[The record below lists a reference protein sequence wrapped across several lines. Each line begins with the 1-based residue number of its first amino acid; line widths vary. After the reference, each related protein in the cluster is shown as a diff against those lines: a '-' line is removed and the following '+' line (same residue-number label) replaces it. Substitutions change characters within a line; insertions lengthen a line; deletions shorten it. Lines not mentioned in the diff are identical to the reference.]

1 MISEIN
7 FQKIPEKYMND
18 SNIVFI
24 HPETAMNDDAPLDAG
39 ARAVL
44 ERINRQIG
52 SAGYSP
58 HDILAFVFNE
68 SRSLFQCNRLALAFL
83 TDGDERIKSYSVV
96 ADYEPLRLKSGYS
109 EEIQNSSLEFVL
121 KNRCPRIIHD
131 LSVYLK
137 RHPTSRSTKL
147 MLHEGIRSSM
157 TCPLSLDNRIVGLFF
172 RSSIHPHIYNLNHI
186 RFHLA
191 IAERM
196 SQVIEKVYRIEQLTT
211 AMKNYDEMLG
221 FISHEIKSPIA
232 TTIMESKLM
241 LSDYL
246 GELSPGVRERLERI
260 VGRNERL
267 LEMIRDYLDISRLEG
282 GELRVN
288 LTKNV
293 DIAFLVIKPIIDIM
307 RSDAEQKRIGIIQK
321 LPEKKVLAEIDPD
334 LIRIVLAN
342 LISNAIKY
350 GNEDSEILVEL
361 ESSSDGFRIIVTN
374 EGPGFP
380 KTEIPNLFKKYSRLQ
395 TPELIRQKGTGLGL
409 YTVWRI
415 VKLHR
420 GHIYAESEQG
430 SWARFT
436 IDIPWTITE

>member
-1 MISEIN
+1 MNVTN
-7 FQKIPEKYMND
+7 FQNIPEKYMND
-18 SNIVFI
+18 PNIVFV
-24 HPETAMNDDAPLDAG
+24 HPETVMNDDAPLDAG

-44 ERINRQIG
+44 DRINQRIG

-58 HDILAFVFNE
+58 QDILTFVFNE

-96 ADYEPLRLKSGYS
+96 ADYEPIYLKSGYS

-121 KNRCPRIIHD
+121 KNRRPRIIHD
-131 LSVYLK
+131 LSEYL
-137 RHPTSRSTKL
+137 RRFPTSRSTKM

-172 RSSIHPHIYNLNHI
+172 RSSIHPHVYSLDHV

-241 LSDYL
+241 LNNYL
-246 GELSPGVRERLERI
+246 GELSPSVRQRLERI
-260 VGRNERL
+260 VSRNERL
-267 LEMIRDYLDISRLEG
+267 LEMIRDYLDVSRLEG
-282 GELRVN
+282 GELRVKF
-288 LTKNV
+288 TRDV
-293 DIAFLVIKPIIDIM
+293 DIAFLVIQPVIDVM
-307 RSDAEQKRIGIIQK
+307 RSDAEQKRIDIIQK
-321 LPEKKVLAEIDPD
+321 LPDEKVLAEIDPD

-350 GNEDSEILVEL
+350 GKEGSEIIVEL
-361 ESSSDGFRIIVTN
+361 KRSPEGFRLIVIN

-380 KTEIPNLFKKYSRLQ
+380 KSEIPNLFKKYTRLQ

-420 GHIYAESEQG
+420 GHIQADSEQG

-436 IDIPWTITE
+436 VDIPGTKAE

>member
-1 MISEIN
+1 MN
-7 FQKIPEKYMND
+7 VTDFQRIPEKYMND
-18 SNIVFI
+18 PNIVFV
-24 HPETAMNDDAPLDAG
+24 HPETVMNDDAPLDAG
-39 ARAVL
+39 ARAIL
-44 ERINRQIG
+44 DRINQRIG
-52 SAGYSP
+52 SAGHSP
-58 HDILAFVFNE
+58 QDILTFVFNE

-96 ADYEPLRLKSGYS
+96 ADYEPIYLKSGYS
-109 EEIQNSSLEFVL
+109 EEIQNSSIEFVL

-131 LSVYLK
+131 LSDYL
-137 RHPTSRSTKL
+137 RRFPTSRSTKM

-172 RSSIHPHIYNLNHI
+172 RSSIHPHVYSLDHV

-232 TTIMESKLM
+232 TTIMESKMM
-241 LSDYL
+241 LSNYL
-246 GELSPGVRERLERI
+246 GELNPGVRERLERI

-267 LEMIRDYLDISRLEG
+267 LEMIRDYLDVSRLEG
-282 GELRVN
+282 GELRAV
-288 LTKNV
+288 LTRDV
-293 DIAFLVIKPIIDIM
+293 DIALLVIQPVIDAM
-307 RSDAEQKRIGIIQK
+307 RSDAEQKRIEIIQK
-321 LPEKKVLAEIDPD
+321 SPEKKVLAEIDPD
-334 LIRIVLAN
+334 LIRIVLSN

-350 GNEDSEILVEL
+350 GKEGTEIIVEL
-361 ESSSDGFRIIVTN
+361 NRSPGGFRLIVTN

-380 KTEIPNLFKKYSRLQ
+380 KSEIPNLFKKYTRLQ

-420 GHIYAESEQG
+420 GRIQADSEQG

-436 IDIPWTITE
+436 VDIPGTKAE